1 MNDNKND
8 AWDNLHMFYK
18 TQDWINKPNVF
29 AEEIVKYI
37 KQGAKIL
44 ELGAGQGQDTRFF
57 ASKGFDV
64 TSTDISDD
72 ALNLNKS
79 KLPQEFSSRVVIQ
92 RLDMTTKLPFSDGE
106 FDVVYAHLS
115 FHYFD
120 LATTKSV
127 LKEIYRVLKQ
137 NGLFIMLNNSTS
149 DPEYN
154 TGKQIEQDYFV
165 IEDKNKRFF
174 SKESLRELVKDY
186 FDVVLLDDLGETYKD
201 AEKGIHKLIR
211 FIGSKKPSDLFKMAV
226 PFTGAII
233 EKQTQSGEIELLIQ
247 TRWKPSRDP
256 VYSGTFEFPAGVLD
270 KGYENVYETLK
281 REIFDETGLKLKSIK
296 NDSQTK
302 HFSPRNDDESFGFR
316 PFCNV
321 QQLKNGKPWIGFIF
335 ICEVEDGIIKPQKSE
350 AKDTKWMPKSEVR
363 DIFVNTPE
371 KLFTLEIPAW
381 EYYFRQA

>member
-8 AWDNLHMFYK
+8 AWDNLHKFYK

-79 KLPQEFSSRVVIQ
+79 KLPQELSSRVVIQ

-120 LATTKSV
+120 LATTKLV
-127 LKEIYRVLKQ
+127 LKEIHRVLKQ
-137 NGLFIMLNNSTS
+137 DGLLIMLNNSTS
-149 DPEYN
+149 DPQYK
-154 TGKQIEQDYFV
+154 TGKVIEPDYFV

-174 SKESLRELVKDY
+174 SINSVRELIKDD
-186 FDVVLLDDLGETYKD
+186 FDIVLLDDLGETYKD
-201 AEKGIHKLIR
+201 AEKGIHNLIR
-211 FIGSKKPSDLFKMAV
+211 LVAKKKLH
-226 PFTGAII
+226 GNII
-233 EKQTQSGEIELLIQ
+233 S
-247 TRWKPSRDP
+247 
-256 VYSGTFEFPAGVLD
+256 
-270 KGYENVYETLK
+270 
-281 REIFDETGLKLKSIK
+281 
-296 NDSQTK
+296 TK
-302 HFSPRNDDESFGFR
+302 
-316 PFCNV
+316 
-321 QQLKNGKPWIGFIF
+321 
-335 ICEVEDGIIKPQKSE
+335 
-350 AKDTKWMPKSEVR
+350 
-363 DIFVNTPE
+363 
-371 KLFTLEIPAW
+371 
-381 EYYFRQA
+381 